1 MLSLIVIVALALV
14 FDCINGMHDA
24 ANAIATGISTRAIPP
39 RVAVIAAAVF
49 NFLGAFIST
58 AVAKTIGGDIADAS
72 VLVPATI
79 ISALVAA
86 TFWNILTWWKG
97 IPSSSSH
104 ALIGG
109 IIGAAVA
116 TSGVGSL
123 KVAGILKILEAL
135 VISPLIGFGI
145 GFLVM
150 LALYW
155 IFQKATPSK
164 INRRFRIAQWFSAS
178 FLAISH
184 GSNDAQKSMGIITMA
199 LVAYTAASHLP
210 PDSLLYMDAGNIHV
224 PVWVKIGCALAMA
237 VGTST
242 GGWRIIK
249 TMGSKMIKLEP
260 PSGCAAEISSS
271 IVILS
276 ASHIGLPVSTTHVI
290 SGSIMGVGTT
300 RGLHA
305 VRWDVASKMLSAW
318 VFTIPSTAA
327 VGYVVCRAI
336 CLSC

>member
-1 MLSLIVIVALALV
+1 MIWTLVVIVVLALV
-14 FDCINGMHDA
+14 FDYINGMHDA

-39 RVAVIAAAVF
+39 RVAVIAAAGF
-49 NFLGAFIST
+49 NFLGAFLST
-58 AVAKTIGGDIADAS
+58 AVAKTIGGDIANAS

-79 ISALVAA
+79 MAALVAA
-86 TFWNILTWWKG
+86 IAWNVLTWWKG

-116 TSGVGSL
+116 TSGFSAL
-123 KVAGILKILEAL
+123 KSEGIIKILKAL
-135 VISPLIGFGI
+135 IISPLVGFGI

-150 LALYW
+150 LSFYW
-155 IFQKATPSK
+155 MFKNATPGK
-164 INRRFRIAQWFSAS
+164 VNRRFRIAQWGSAS

-184 GSNDAQKSMGIITMA
+184 GSNDAQKSMGIIAMA
-199 LVAYTAASHLP
+199 LVSAGL
-210 PDSLLYMDAGNIHV
+210 MDPQHMYV
-224 PVWVKIGCALAMA
+224 PTWVKVCCALAMA
-237 VGTST
+237 IGTST

-271 IVILS
+271 IVILT
-276 ASHIGLPVSTTHVI
+276 ASHIGVPVSTTHVI

-300 RGLHA
+300 RGWHA

-318 VFTIPSTAA
+318 FLTIPATALC
-327 VGYVVCRAI
+327 GYVVCRAI
-336 CLSC
+336 SLR